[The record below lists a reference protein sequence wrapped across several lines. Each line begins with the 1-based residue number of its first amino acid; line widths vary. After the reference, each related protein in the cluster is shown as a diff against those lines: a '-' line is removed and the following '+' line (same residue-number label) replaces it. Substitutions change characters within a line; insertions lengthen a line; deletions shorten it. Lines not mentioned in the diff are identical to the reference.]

1 MKISKLFHWLYG
13 FLMFMPILAVLT
25 NCLVLIFNE
34 NIGTSLPNN
43 FDVTTMFYYSVDQ
56 VSSNVLF
63 SWCNTSFLVAPFEY
77 IGNLFGMPVNSPLY
91 TFFSYWLNISLIWL
105 VFDVIMYVPLL
116 VHRWL
121 DKGVI
126 E

>member
-1 MKISKLFHWLYG
+1 MKISKLFHWLYA
-13 FLMFMPILAVLT
+13 FLMLMPVLAVIT
-25 NCLVLIFNE
+25 NCLIVAFNKDAS
-34 NIGTSLPNN
+34 NLIGTQNALEI
-43 FDVTTMFYYSVDQ
+43 FYYSVNQ
-56 VSSNVLF
+56 VSTNALF
-63 SWCNTSFLVAPFEY
+63 SWANTSFLVSAFEY
-77 IGNLFGMPVNSPLY
+77 IGNIFGVPSGSPLY
-91 TFFSYWLNISLIWL
+91 TFFSYWLDISIIWL